1 MTMSAVSVLL
11 TEKIKDIIKKTQG
24 VEVKDLVLEHPANE
38 KFGDFATSIAMS
50 LAKKV
55 EKDPWEIAQEIA
67 GELKG
72 ADLSF
77 ESSKDHYPIF
87 SSIEAVKPGFVNL
100 TLSEEWL
107 KEQITEVLEAGDKY
121 GSSNVGQNKNIIIE
135 YSQPNPNKPMHIGH
149 ARNNFLGS
157 SLAQILKFVGYNVT
171 KMNYMNDW
179 GTHICKS
186 MLMYQKY
193 GNDEEPNKKSDHLVG
208 DFYIMYEK
216 EHGKNPESLETELA
230 EMFKKMESGDAKT
243 LEIWKKI
250 TEWAYKG
257 WEETYKDENV
267 SFDTWVYQ
275 SNYTKAGKEIVG
287 LAIKKGIAKK
297 DKSGAVIAKL
307 EKYGMPDK
315 VMLRSDGT
323 SIYITQDTQLAKDNY
338 EKYNFDKRIYVVDSR
353 QSDYFRQLFK
363 VLELLGFEWAKKLYH
378 LAYGWVSLP
387 EGAMS
392 SRTGAVV
399 NADDVFKKLNNLER
413 DEVRNSIKEVEN
425 LDTTSRNLALAAF
438 RYGILKIDSRQD
450 IVFDYA
456 KVTKFEGNTGPY
468 LMYTYARAKS
478 ILEKAGIGEKDLEF
492 SLKKYESIKMTD
504 KELALVRAVY
514 KFPEVVIE
522 AANGF
527 APHVVA
533 NYLYETAQRFN
544 SFYADT
550 PVLNAKGDV
559 RSCREGLV
567 KCLSVVM
574 KNGLGLL
581 GIKVVEKM

>member
-11 TEKIKDIIKKTQG
+11 TEKIKEIVKKTQG
-24 VEVKDLVLEHPANE
+24 IEVEDLVLEHPTNE

-72 ADLSF
+72 ANLSF
-77 ESSKDHYPIF
+77 ESLGDPYPIF

-100 TLSEEWL
+100 KLSEEWL
-107 KEQITEVLEAGDKY
+107 KEQVAKVLEDGDEY
-121 GSSNVGQNKNIIIE
+121 GSSNIGQSKNVIIE

-157 SLAQILKFVGYNVT
+157 SLAEIYKFVGYNVT

-193 GNDEEPNKKSDHLVG
+193 GNNEEPNKKSDHFVG

-216 EHGKNPESLETELA
+216 EHEKNSESLEKELA
-230 EMFKKMESGDAKT
+230 ELFKKMESGDVKT

-257 WEETYKDENV
+257 WEDTYKDENA

-275 SNYTKAGKEIVG
+275 SNYTKAGKEIVD
-287 LAIKKGIAKK
+287 LAIEKGIAKK

-323 SIYITQDTQLAKDNY
+323 PIYITQDTQLAKDNY
-338 EKYNFDKRIYVVDSR
+338 EKFNFDKRIYVVDSR
-353 QSDYFRQLFK
+353 QSDYFKQLFK
-363 VLELLGFEWAKKLYH
+363 VLELLGFEWANKLYH

-399 NADDVFKKLNNLER
+399 NADDVFKKLTDLEK
-413 DEVRNSIKEVEN
+413 DEVKNSMKEVVSLEE
-425 LDTTSRNLALAAF
+425 TSRKVALASF
-438 RYGILKIDSRQD
+438 RYGILKIDPKQD

-478 ILEKAGIGEKDLEF
+478 ILEKAGVGEKDMEF
-492 SLKKYESIKMTD
+492 SLKMYENIKMTD
-504 KELALVRAVY
+504 KELALVKAVY

-522 AANGF
+522 ATNAF
-527 APHVVA
+527 APHIIA
-533 NYLYETAQRFN
+533 NYLYEIAQRFN

-550 PVLNAKGDV
+550 PVLNAKDEV
-559 RSCREGLV
+559 RGFREGLV
-567 KCLSVVM
+567 KCLSMVM

-581 GIKVVEKM
+581 GINVVERM

>member
-1 MTMSAVSVLL
+1 MLAVSVLL
-11 TEKIKDIIKKTQG
+11 TEKIKGIIKKTQG

-55 EKDPWEIAQEIA
+55 EKDPWEIAQEIV

-77 ESSKDHYPIF
+77 KSLKDHYPIF

-100 TLSEEWL
+100 KLSEEWL
-107 KEQITEVLEAGDKY
+107 KEEVTKVLESGNKY
-121 GSSNVGQNKNIIIE
+121 GLSNIGQNKNMIIE

-157 SLAQILKFVGYNVT
+157 SLAQIYKFVGYNVT

-193 GNDEEPNKKSDHLVG
+193 GNNEEPNKKSDHYVG

-216 EHGKNPESLETELA
+216 EHEKNPEGLEVELTEI
-230 EMFKKMESGDAKT
+230 FKKMESGDAKT

-257 WEETYKDENV
+257 WQETYKDENV

-275 SNYTKAGKEIVG
+275 SDYTKAGKEIVD

-353 QSDYFRQLFK
+353 QSDYFKQLFK
-363 VLELLGFEWAKKLYH
+363 ILELLGFEWVKKLYH

-387 EGAMS
+387 EGEMS
-392 SRTGAVV
+392 SRTGVVV
-399 NADDVFKKLNNLER
+399 NADDVFKKLNNLEK

-438 RYGILKIDSRQD
+438 RYGILKIDPRQD

-478 ILEKAGIGEKDLEF
+478 ILEKAGIGEEDVEF

-527 APHVVA
+527 APHVIA

-550 PVLNAKGDV
+550 PVLNAKDDV

-567 KCLSVVM
+567 KCLSIVM

-581 GIKVVEKM
+581 GIDVVEKM

>member
-1 MTMSAVSVLL
+1 MSAVSVLL

-275 SNYTKAGKEIVG
+275 SNYTSAGKEIVD
-287 LAIKKGIAKK
+287 LAIRKGIAKK

>member
-1 MTMSAVSVLL
+1 MSAVSVLL

-267 SFDTWVYQ
+267 SFDTWVYH

-363 VLELLGFEWAKKLYH
+363 VLELLVFEWAKKLYH

>member
-1 MTMSAVSVLL
+1 MIMPVVSVLL
-11 TEKIKDIIKKTQG
+11 TEKIKEIVKKTQG
-24 VEVKDLVLEHPANE
+24 VEVEDLILEHPANE

-50 LAKKV
+50 LAKKAK
-55 EKDPWEIAQEIA
+55 KDPWEIAQEIA

-72 ADLSF
+72 ANLSF
-77 ESSKDHYPIF
+77 ESSGDHCPIF

-100 TLSEEWL
+100 KLSEEWL
-107 KEQITEVLEAGDKY
+107 KEQVAKVLEDGDKY
-121 GSSNVGQNKNIIIE
+121 GSSSVGQNKNVIIE

-149 ARNNFLGS
+149 SRNNFLGS
-157 SLAQILKFVGYNVT
+157 SLAEIYKFVGYNVT

-193 GNDEEPNKKSDHLVG
+193 GNNEEPNKKSDHFVG

-216 EHGKNPESLETELA
+216 EHEKNPEGLEMELT

-250 TEWAYKG
+250 TGWAYKG

-267 SFDTWVYQ
+267 SFDTWAYQ
-275 SNYTKAGKEIVG
+275 SNYTDAGKEIVD
-287 LAIKKGIAKK
+287 LAIKKGVAEK

-338 EKYNFDKRIYVVDSR
+338 EKFNFDKRIYVVDSR

-363 VLELLGFEWAKKLYH
+363 VLGLLGFEWAEKLYH

-387 EGAMS
+387 EGEMS
-392 SRTGAVV
+392 SRTGVVV
-399 NADDVFKKLNNLER
+399 NADDVFKKLTDLEK
-413 DEVRNSIKEVEN
+413 DEVRNSIKEVASLEE
-425 LDTTSRNLALAAF
+425 TGRKVALASF
-438 RYGILKIDSRQD
+438 RYGILKIDPKQD
-450 IVFDYA
+450 IIFDFS

-468 LMYTYARAKS
+468 LMYTYARARS
-478 ILEKAGIGEKDLEF
+478 ILEKAGVGEEDINF
-492 SLKKYESIKMTD
+492 SLKMYENIKMTD
-504 KELALVRAVY
+504 KELAIVKSVY

-522 AANGF
+522 AAEGL
-527 APHVVA
+527 APHIIA
-533 NYLYETAQRFN
+533 NYLYEIAQRFN

-550 PVLNAKGDV
+550 PVLNAKGEI
-559 RSCREGLV
+559 RSFREGLV
-567 KCLSVVM
+567 KCLSIVM
-574 KNGLGLL
+574 KNGLRLL
-581 GIKVVEKM
+581 GIDVVEKM

>member
-1 MTMSAVSVLL
+1 MSAVSVLL